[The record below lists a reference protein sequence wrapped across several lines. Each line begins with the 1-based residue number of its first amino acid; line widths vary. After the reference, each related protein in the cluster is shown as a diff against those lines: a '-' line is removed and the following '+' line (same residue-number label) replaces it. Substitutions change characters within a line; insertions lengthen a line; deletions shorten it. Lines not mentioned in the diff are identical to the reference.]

1 MKRLTAA
8 DIATAVS
15 GELYGVD
22 PETPLSAGVVTD
34 SREVGPG
41 DVYIAR
47 RGENFDG
54 IEFAAAA
61 VEAGAALI
69 IGESVP
75 TVGEVTLPTVVVP
88 DATEALG
95 LLAKHSIEALRADPE
110 TDITVI
116 AITGSVGKTTVKDL
130 TADLLAGEAETVWP
144 PNSYNN
150 EVGVPLTALR
160 ADESTRF
167 LVLEMGARSIGNLAY
182 LTSLVRPDIAVE
194 LAVGTAHSGVFGSI
208 DNTARAKAELVE
220 SLTAGSVAVLNADD
234 ARVAAMR
241 DVLGPD
247 VSTLWFSQRETLPE
261 WVGPDDAVVR
271 ARDITTDV
279 SGNAEF
285 TLHLPGEE
293 PQSVRLALVG
303 EHHVGNALAAA
314 AVAHSCGVGV
324 KSIVTTLAT
333 SSAASRWR
341 MELIDSPSGVTVLND
356 AYNANPDSMRASL
369 KTLASM
375 GRGDEE
381 NRPRRTFAV
390 LGEMLELGED
400 SVSAHA
406 DIGELVVRLNITRT
420 IVVGEGAKP
429 IYNAANLEG
438 SWGNEATW
446 VPTAAEAKELLL
458 AELAPGD
465 IVLFKSSRDAGLRYL
480 GDEIAGVSGAQ

>member
-8 DIATAVS
+8 DIATALG
-15 GELYGVD
+15 GELYGID
-22 PETPLSAGVVTD
+22 PETQLTAGVVTD
-34 SREVGPG
+34 SREIGSG
-41 DVYIAR
+41 DIYVAR

-75 TVGEVTLPTVVVP
+75 TVDDSPLPTVVVP

-95 LLAKHSIEALRADPE
+95 NLARHSIEGLREDGE
-110 TDITVI
+110 ITVI

-130 TADLLAGEAETVWP
+130 AADLLAGEAETVWP

-160 ADESTRF
+160 ADETTRF

-208 DNTARAKAELVE
+208 ENTARAKAELVE
-220 SLTAGSVAVLNADD
+220 SLVAGSTAILNADD
-234 ARVAAMR
+234 SRVAGMR
-241 DVLGPD
+241 EVLAPG
-247 VSTLWFSQRETLPE
+247 VATLWFSQRESLPE
-261 WVGPDDAVVR
+261 WVADDDSVVR
-271 ARDITTDV
+271 GTGVTTDS
-279 SGNAEF
+279 SGHP
-285 TLHLPGEE
+285 TCDLLLPGEE
-293 PQSVRLALVG
+293 PQQVRLALIG
-303 EHHVGNALAAA
+303 EHHVGNGLAAA
-314 AVAHSCGVGV
+314 AIAHACGVGV
-324 KSIVTTLAT
+324 KSIVTTLST

-356 AYNANPDSMRASL
+356 AYNANPESMRASL

-381 NRPRRTFAV
+381 NGPRRTFAV
-390 LGEMLELGED
+390 LGEMLELGEE
-400 SVSAHA
+400 SVSAHSA
-406 DIGELVVRLNITRT
+406 IGELVVRLNITRT
-420 IVVGEGAKP
+420 FVVGEGAKP
-429 IYNAANLEG
+429 IFNAANLEG

-446 VPTAAEAKELLL
+446 VATAAEARDLLN

-480 GDEIAGVSGAQ
+480 GDEIAGVSGGQ

>member
-1 MKRLTAA
+1 MKRLSAA
-8 DIATAVS
+8 EIATAVS

-22 PETPLSAGVVTD
+22 PETLLSAGVVTD
-34 SREVGPG
+34 SREIGPG
-41 DVYIAR
+41 DIYVAR
-47 RGENFDG
+47 RGENVDG

-75 TVGEVTLPTVVVP
+75 TVDDSPLPTVLVT

-95 LLAKHSIEALRADPE
+95 QLASASVEALRSAGE
-110 TDITVI
+110 LTVI

-130 TADLLAGEAETVWP
+130 TADLLAGVGPTVWP

-160 ADESTRF
+160 ADEDTRF

-182 LTSLVRPDIAVE
+182 LTGLIRPDVAVE

-220 SLTAGSVAVLNADD
+220 SLIAGSTAVLNADD
-234 ARVAAMR
+234 SRVAAMR
-241 DVLGPD
+241 EVLAADVQ
-247 VSTLWFSQRETLPE
+247 TLWFSQRESLPE
-261 WVGPDDAVVR
+261 WVGDDDRVVR
-271 ARDITTDV
+271 ATGISTDA
-279 SGNAEF
+279 SGHPSF
-285 TLHLPGEE
+285 VLHLPGEE
-293 PQSVRLALVG
+293 PQDVRLALVG

-314 AVAHSCGVGV
+314 AVACTCGVGV

-356 AYNANPDSMRASL
+356 AYNANPESMRASL
-369 KTLASM
+369 KALAAM
-375 GRGDEE
+375 GRGDADS
-381 NRPRRTFAV
+381 RPRRTFAV
-390 LGEMLELGED
+390 LGEMLELGDE
-400 SVSAHA
+400 SVSAHS

-429 IYNAANLEG
+429 IFNSANLEG

-446 VPTAAEAKELLL
+446 VATVAEAKDLLT
-458 AELAPGD
+458 AELAAGD